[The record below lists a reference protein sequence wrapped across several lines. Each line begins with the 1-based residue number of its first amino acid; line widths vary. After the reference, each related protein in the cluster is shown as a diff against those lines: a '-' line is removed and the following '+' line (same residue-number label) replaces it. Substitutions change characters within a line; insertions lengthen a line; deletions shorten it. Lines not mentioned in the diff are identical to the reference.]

1 MRKYLFTILIVSFF
15 SSCVP
20 LEEERILLNEIGSLK
35 GDSLEKVLVNP
46 VEGIHYVFVDTAEK
60 VLLIRYEEV
69 VAGINFISSLKNR
82 LSEEHLLFVPILDS
96 LVVVKADTNLVDSN
110 IVIEQEVVEEI
121 VEATLIPVV
130 EEEVHDD
137 IFEELIVQ
145 DSIVIDTSG
154 K

>member
-60 VLLIRYEEV
+60 ELLIRYEEL
-69 VAGINFISSLKNR
+69 VAGINFIPSLKNR
-82 LSEEHLLFVPILDS
+82 LSEEQLLFVPILDS
-96 LVVVKADTNLVDSN
+96 LVVVKADTNLIDSN
-110 IVIEQEVVEEI
+110 IVSEQEVVEEI
-121 VEATLIPVV
+121 VENIIISVV
-130 EEEVHDD
+130 EEEVYND
-137 IFEELIVQ
+137 IFEKLIVQ